1 LQAAVSAQ
9 ARVLVDLRDH
19 PDPAARVH
27 SGTPRPI
34 TVDATLLRHH
44 PEVVERF
51 LSRVLAVDAWARQRP
66 RETGIYLARES
77 RCHEGTVRLAYG
89 DDVHARMTT
98 SLAPGAVQALKD
110 QLAFLCAWGHVTQ
123 SFDVD
128 AWIDPQPLQRAQAR
142 LAAGLLTVE

>member
-1 LQAAVSAQ
+1 MGGTRCGGGGGRRVGGWRVFTCAKCVPNASSAA
-9 ARVLVDLRDH
+9 
-19 PDPAARVH
+19 
-27 SGTPRPI
+27 
-34 TVDATLLRHH
+34 
-44 PEVVERF
+44 
-51 LSRVLAVDAWARQRP
+51 ARQRP